1 MAAFVMQVLGYE
13 VAALNTVQFSTSS
26 SSADYSQDSRTYN
39 DMWLKTTFRQSY
51 WLWPIQR
58 HQGVRTRYPRY
69 LPGIEE
75 FLPDRL

>member
-39 DMWLKTTFRQSY
+39 EHVAENHF
-51 WLWPIQR
+51 
-58 HQGVRTRYPRY
+58 
-69 LPGIEE
+69 
-75 FLPDRL
+75 